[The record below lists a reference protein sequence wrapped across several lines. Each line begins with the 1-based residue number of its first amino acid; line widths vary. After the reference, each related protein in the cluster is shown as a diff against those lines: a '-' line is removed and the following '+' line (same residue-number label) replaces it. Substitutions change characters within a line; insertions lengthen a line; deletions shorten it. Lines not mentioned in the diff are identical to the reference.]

1 FTFNAIIAYAVQ
13 SAARRLGSSVPQHLA
28 VIGFDG
34 LQFGALVEPPLSS
47 VALDTRKL
55 GALAID
61 QVARLLTGVDPL
73 GADDLIVRA
82 ELRLGGSA

>member
-1 FTFNAIIAYAVQ
+1 M
-13 SAARRLGSSVPQHLA
+13 
-28 VIGFDG
+28 IGFDG
-34 LQFGALVEPPLSS
+34 LQLGSLVEPPLSS

-61 QVARLLTGVDPL
+61 QAARLLTGMTPL
-73 GADDLIVRA
+73 GADDLVIRA